1 MSSGKGKL
9 NRRHNQ
15 HHPAPHET
23 DGSMDTEKELLT
35 NLIPLVPSYTVRE
48 RIICTRRCCDFHDA
62 EVNKR
67 NKEEVKE
74 MVRT

>member
-1 MSSGKGKL
+1 
-9 NRRHNQ
+9 
-15 HHPAPHET
+15 
-23 DGSMDTEKELLT
+23 MDTEKELLT

-48 RIICTRRCCDFHDA
+48 RIICTRRCCDFHNA